1 MPLGLYA
8 AILYYVIMYT
18 NMGHLTKQIQLNVQ
32 TNQREII
39 RNCCV
44 FCCCNELFL
53 VDFHL
58 DCSGV
63 QWRYISCSSG
73 NSHLHPRHQPSVVD
87 WANQVA
93 HHPASPPLNEL
104 LPSILL
110 ISRQPTF
117 FIFVRDKIC
126 IAFGNFNT
134 AESSC
139 SLLTRETR

>member
-1 MPLGLYA
+1 
-8 AILYYVIMYT
+8 MYT
-18 NMGHLTKQIQLNVQ
+18 NVGHLTKQIQLNVQ

-39 RNCCV
+39 RNCFV

-58 DCSGV
+58 NCSGV
-63 QWRYISCSSG
+63 QWHYFSCSSG
-73 NSHLHPRHQPSVVD
+73 NSHPHLHPHHQPSVVD

-117 FIFVRDKIC
+117 LSLIVTKFV
-126 IAFGNFNT
+126 
-134 AESSC
+134 
-139 SLLTRETR
+139 LLLETLTQRSPPALC